1 MAKVKQL
8 TVALENR
15 PGTLAHVAKVLADAK
30 VNVLALLG
38 STAGAQGS
46 AQVVVDNV
54 NKAKKALDGAGLSY
68 TEGTLEQFE
77 LANRPGALAEL
88 AGRLAKKGVN
98 IEMIIRNLV
107 FQAEV
112 VRERLHPW
120 QLTHHWR
127 CSSCRVD

>member
-38 STAGAQGS
+38 STSGAQGS
-46 AQVVVDNV
+46 AQVVVDNL
-54 NKAKKALDGAGLSY
+54 NRAKKALGGAGLSY

-77 LANRPGALAEL
+77 LANKPGALAQL
-88 AGRLAKKGVN
+88 AGKLAKKGIN
-98 IEMIIRNLV
+98 IDCAYATVHKGSKKAVAVLGTSKAGETGV
-107 FQAEV
+107 G
-112 VRERLHPW
+112 
-120 QLTHHWR
+120 
-127 CSSCRVD
+127 

>member
-46 AQVVVDNV
+46 VQVVVDNV
-54 NKAKKALDGAGLSY
+54 NKAKKALSGAGLSY

-77 LANRPGALAEL
+77 LANKPGALAQL
-88 AGRLAKKGVN
+88 ARRLAKKGIN
-98 IEMIIRNLV
+98 IDSAYATMPKG
-107 FQAEV
+107 AKKAV
-112 VRERLHPW
+112 VVLALSGPT
-120 QLTHHWR
+120 L
-127 CSSCRVD
+127 

>member
-46 AQVVVDNV
+46 AQVVVDNI
-54 NKAKKALDGAGLSY
+54 NKAKKALGGAGLSY

-77 LANRPGALAEL
+77 LANKPGALAQL
-88 AGRLAKKGVN
+88 AGKLAKKGIN
-98 IEMIIRNLV
+98 IDCAYATVHKGSKKAVAVLGTSKAGEPGG
-107 FQAEV
+107 A
-112 VRERLHPW
+112 
-120 QLTHHWR
+120 
-127 CSSCRVD
+127 